1 MRKAYPLILALMFT
15 FILGAG
21 YGKSNVMEKQ
31 ISPPTPDLS
40 VTATEVKPGK
50 ASGAYNDE
58 NPCSRLL
65 FHPYTI
71 HLEMNQYKETALDA
85 ASKYTNSI
93 GQTFVTKTP
102 VASTAWYSVDHGAFE
117 SAKDAVA
124 RMQELKAGKLI
135 PKDAYVGAPMPY
147 GVELAVAATREKA
160 LKEVRRIRKSDVSAY
175 VIKQNENCFRVMY
188 GAYPNEDV
196 AGFYE
201 KEIRSLGMSARVAP
215 R

>member
-1 MRKAYPLILALMFT
+1 MRKAYPLILAMMFT

-21 YGKSNVMEKQ
+21 YGKSNIMEKQ

-40 VTATEVKPGK
+40 VTAREVKPGK
-50 ASGAYNDE
+50 ASEAYKDE
-58 NPCSRLL
+58 IPCSRQL
-65 FHPYTI
+65 FHPFTI

-85 ASKYTNSI
+85 AAEYANSI

-102 VASTAWYSVDHGAFE
+102 VSSTAWYSVDHGAFE

-124 RMQELKAGKLI
+124 RMQELKDKKLI

-147 GVELAVAATREKA
+147 GVELAVAATKEKA
-160 LKEVRRIRKSDVSAY
+160 LKEARRIRKSGVSAY
-175 VIKQNENCFRVMY
+175 VIQQNENCFRVMY

-201 KEIRSLGMSARVAP
+201 REIRSLGLSARVAP